1 MQKCNFRVSLKTKS
15 TYYHSKFKYYRNKLN
30 HLLKVSKRKYYN
42 EYFLVNV
49 NDSKRIW
56 NGIKQIV
63 HFKPE
68 TSQKIIKIVKNNI
81 EVNDPETIAD
91 AFNTYFAN
99 VGTNLAKEIPKVQKN
114 PLDYIKS
121 PLLNS
126 FYIFPTTATE
136 IETEISS
143 LKDGKACGSY
153 SIPVPVLKILSAVIG
168 KPLEILFNA
177 SFSTGIVPSSLK
189 LANVIPVYKKD
200 SQFCLCNYRPISLL
214 SIFNKLLEKLI
225 CCRLLDFLEKEKI
238 FYDKQFGFRTKHS
251 TDHAVLSIID
261 KIQRAIDDRDFSCGI
276 FLDLSK
282 AFDTVD
288 HTILIKKL
296 ECYGIRGNAKN
307 WFTSYLSNRQ
317 QTVTVNKITS
327 NPTTISCGIP
337 QGSVLGP
344 VLFLLY
350 INDFNQSS
358 DLFDFHLFADDANL
372 FYRHKSLSILES
384 DINNELVNINTW
396 LCANKLSLNIKKSN
410 FVLFHPPQRKITL
423 QVKLYISGTSLQ
435 KENCI
440 KYLGIMIDSNLSWK
454 TQISCISKKIKRSI
468 GILSKLRYYVDL
480 SILIKLYYAL
490 IYPFLIY
497 GIITWGNTYPTTIQP
512 LSVLQ
517 KKAVRIMTFSKFD
530 EHSSPLFK
538 KLNIIKLSDLIKYHI
553 SIFMFKFHN
562 QLLPS
567 VFNSYFTSVEN
578 IHSYNTRATAKKC
591 YYLPKARTN
600 YGLFSVRYQGPKI
613 WNMIEQ
619 QIKLSSSIHQFK
631 QKLKIEFFSTYWY
644 FPRYFFF
651 LYSLHSNFLLV
662 KVWRAFKSSITIR

>member
-1 MQKCNFRVSLKTKS
+1 M
-15 TYYHSKFKYYRNKLN
+15 
-30 HLLKVSKRKYYN
+30 
-42 EYFLVNV
+42 
-49 NDSKRIW
+49 
-56 NGIKQIV
+56 
-63 HFKPE
+63 
-68 TSQKIIKIVKNNI
+68 
-81 EVNDPETIAD
+81 
-91 AFNTYFAN
+91 
-99 VGTNLAKEIPKVQKN
+99 QKN

-317 QTVTVNKITS
+317 KTVTVNKITS

-396 LCANKLSLNIKKSN
+396 LCANKLSLNIKK
-410 FVLFHPPQRKITL
+410 
-423 QVKLYISGTSLQ
+423 
-435 KENCI
+435 
-440 KYLGIMIDSNLSWK
+440 
-454 TQISCISKKIKRSI
+454 
-468 GILSKLRYYVDL
+468 
-480 SILIKLYYAL
+480 
-490 IYPFLIY
+490 
-497 GIITWGNTYPTTIQP
+497 
-512 LSVLQ
+512 
-517 KKAVRIMTFSKFD
+517 
-530 EHSSPLFK
+530 
-538 KLNIIKLSDLIKYHI
+538 
-553 SIFMFKFHN
+553 
-562 QLLPS
+562 
-567 VFNSYFTSVEN
+567 
-578 IHSYNTRATAKKC
+578 
-591 YYLPKARTN
+591 
-600 YGLFSVRYQGPKI
+600 
-613 WNMIEQ
+613 
-619 QIKLSSSIHQFK
+619 
-631 QKLKIEFFSTYWY
+631 
-644 FPRYFFF
+644 
-651 LYSLHSNFLLV
+651 
-662 KVWRAFKSSITIR
+662 

>member
-1 MQKCNFRVSLKTKS
+1 M
-15 TYYHSKFKYYRNKLN
+15 
-30 HLLKVSKRKYYN
+30 
-42 EYFLVNV
+42 E
-49 NDSKRIW
+49 D
-56 NGIKQIV
+56 
-63 HFKPE
+63 
-68 TSQKIIKIVKNNI
+68 
-81 EVNDPETIAD
+81 
-91 AFNTYFAN
+91 
-99 VGTNLAKEIPKVQKN
+99 
-114 PLDYIKS
+114 
-121 PLLNS
+121 S

-410 FVLFHPPQRKITL
+410 FVLFHPPQRK
-423 QVKLYISGTSLQ
+423 
-435 KENCI
+435 
-440 KYLGIMIDSNLSWK
+440 
-454 TQISCISKKIKRSI
+454 
-468 GILSKLRYYVDL
+468 
-480 SILIKLYYAL
+480 
-490 IYPFLIY
+490 
-497 GIITWGNTYPTTIQP
+497 
-512 LSVLQ
+512 
-517 KKAVRIMTFSKFD
+517 
-530 EHSSPLFK
+530 
-538 KLNIIKLSDLIKYHI
+538 
-553 SIFMFKFHN
+553 
-562 QLLPS
+562 
-567 VFNSYFTSVEN
+567 
-578 IHSYNTRATAKKC
+578 
-591 YYLPKARTN
+591 
-600 YGLFSVRYQGPKI
+600 
-613 WNMIEQ
+613 
-619 QIKLSSSIHQFK
+619 
-631 QKLKIEFFSTYWY
+631 
-644 FPRYFFF
+644 
-651 LYSLHSNFLLV
+651 
-662 KVWRAFKSSITIR
+662 

>member
-1 MQKCNFRVSLKTKS
+1 M
-15 TYYHSKFKYYRNKLN
+15 
-30 HLLKVSKRKYYN
+30 
-42 EYFLVNV
+42 
-49 NDSKRIW
+49 
-56 NGIKQIV
+56 
-63 HFKPE
+63 
-68 TSQKIIKIVKNNI
+68 
-81 EVNDPETIAD
+81 
-91 AFNTYFAN
+91 
-99 VGTNLAKEIPKVQKN
+99 QKN

-143 LKDGKACGSY
+143 LKDGKACGPY

-454 TQISCISKKIKRSI
+454 SQISCISKKIKRSI

-578 IHSYNTRATAKKC
+578 IHSYDTRATAKKC

-631 QKLKIEFFSTYWY
+631 QKLKIEFFSTY
-644 FPRYFFF
+644 
-651 LYSLHSNFLLV
+651 
-662 KVWRAFKSSITIR
+662 

>member
-1 MQKCNFRVSLKTKS
+1 M
-15 TYYHSKFKYYRNKLN
+15 
-30 HLLKVSKRKYYN
+30 
-42 EYFLVNV
+42 
-49 NDSKRIW
+49 
-56 NGIKQIV
+56 
-63 HFKPE
+63 
-68 TSQKIIKIVKNNI
+68 
-81 EVNDPETIAD
+81 
-91 AFNTYFAN
+91 
-99 VGTNLAKEIPKVQKN
+99 
-114 PLDYIKS
+114 
-121 PLLNS
+121 
-126 FYIFPTTATE
+126 
-136 IETEISS
+136 
-143 LKDGKACGSY
+143 
-153 SIPVPVLKILSAVIG
+153 
-168 KPLEILFNA
+168 
-177 SFSTGIVPSSLK
+177 
-189 LANVIPVYKKD
+189 
-200 SQFCLCNYRPISLL
+200 
-214 SIFNKLLEKLI
+214 LEKLI
-225 CCRLLDFLEKEKI
+225 CCRLLDILEKEKI

-251 TDHAVLSIID
+251 TDHAVLNIID

-454 TQISCISKKIKRSI
+454 TQSSCISKKIKRSI

-497 GIITWGNTYPTTIQP
+497 GIITWGNTYPTTINLFLCYRKRQY
-512 LSVLQ
+512 VL
-517 KKAVRIMTFSKFD
+517 
-530 EHSSPLFK
+530 
-538 KLNIIKLSDLIKYHI
+538 
-553 SIFMFKFHN
+553 
-562 QLLPS
+562 
-567 VFNSYFTSVEN
+567 
-578 IHSYNTRATAKKC
+578 
-591 YYLPKARTN
+591 
-600 YGLFSVRYQGPKI
+600 
-613 WNMIEQ
+613 
-619 QIKLSSSIHQFK
+619 
-631 QKLKIEFFSTYWY
+631 
-644 FPRYFFF
+644 
-651 LYSLHSNFLLV
+651 
-662 KVWRAFKSSITIR
+662 

>member
-1 MQKCNFRVSLKTKS
+1 M
-15 TYYHSKFKYYRNKLN
+15 N

-81 EVNDPETIAD
+81 EVNDPETIVD

-143 LKDGKACGSY
+143 LKDGKACGSC

-296 ECYGIRGNAKN
+296 ECYDIRGNAKN

-372 FYRHKSLSILES
+372 FYRHKSHSILES

-538 KLNIIKLSDLIKYHI
+538 KLNIIKLIKYHI

-600 YGLFSVRYQGPKI
+600 YGLFSVRYQGPKV

-631 QKLKIEFFSTYWY
+631 QKLKIEFFSTY
-644 FPRYFFF
+644 
-651 LYSLHSNFLLV
+651 
-662 KVWRAFKSSITIR
+662 

>member
-1 MQKCNFRVSLKTKS
+1 MSIRIKNKLHNKYLKTKS

-49 NDSKRIW
+49 NDNKRIW

-99 VGTNLAKEIPKVQKN
+99 VGTNLAKEILKVQKY

-153 SIPVPVLKILSAVIG
+153 SIPVPALKILSAVIG

-177 SFSTGIVPSSLK
+177 FFSTGIVPSSLK

-454 TQISCISKKIKRSI
+454 SQISCISKKDQK
-468 GILSKLRYYVDL
+468 KYWY
-480 SILIKLYYAL
+480 LIK
-490 IYPFLIY
+490 
-497 GIITWGNTYPTTIQP
+497 T
-512 LSVLQ
+512 
-517 KKAVRIMTFSKFD
+517 
-530 EHSSPLFK
+530 
-538 KLNIIKLSDLIKYHI
+538 
-553 SIFMFKFHN
+553 
-562 QLLPS
+562 
-567 VFNSYFTSVEN
+567 
-578 IHSYNTRATAKKC
+578 
-591 YYLPKARTN
+591 
-600 YGLFSVRYQGPKI
+600 
-613 WNMIEQ
+613 
-619 QIKLSSSIHQFK
+619 QILC
-631 QKLKIEFFSTYWY
+631 
-644 FPRYFFF
+644 
-651 LYSLHSNFLLV
+651 
-662 KVWRAFKSSITIR
+662 

>member
-1 MQKCNFRVSLKTKS
+1 M
-15 TYYHSKFKYYRNKLN
+15 N

-68 TSQKIIKIVKNNI
+68 TSKKIIKIVKNNI

-168 KPLEILFNA
+168 NPLEILFNA

-440 KYLGIMIDSNLSWK
+440 KYLGIMIDSNFSWK
-454 TQISCISKKIKRSI
+454 SQISCISKKIKRSI

-512 LSVLQ
+512 LSLLQ

-631 QKLKIEFFSTYWY
+631 QKLKIEFFSTY
-644 FPRYFFF
+644 
-651 LYSLHSNFLLV
+651 
-662 KVWRAFKSSITIR
+662 

>member
-1 MQKCNFRVSLKTKS
+1 M
-15 TYYHSKFKYYRNKLN
+15 
-30 HLLKVSKRKYYN
+30 
-42 EYFLVNV
+42 
-49 NDSKRIW
+49 
-56 NGIKQIV
+56 
-63 HFKPE
+63 
-68 TSQKIIKIVKNNI
+68 
-81 EVNDPETIAD
+81 
-91 AFNTYFAN
+91 
-99 VGTNLAKEIPKVQKN
+99 QKN

-126 FYIFPTTATE
+126 FYIFPTTVTE

-317 QTVTVNKITS
+317 QTVAVNKITS
-327 NPTTISCGIP
+327 NPTTIFCGIP

-350 INDFNQSS
+350 INDFNQNS

-562 QLLPS
+562 RLLPS

-631 QKLKIEFFSTYWY
+631 QKLKIEFFSTY
-644 FPRYFFF
+644 
-651 LYSLHSNFLLV
+651 
-662 KVWRAFKSSITIR
+662 